1 MMCLI
6 IDENEREREAIVMK
20 DDIDEMSADETQ
32 AVNNGKE

>member
-1 MMCLI
+1 MEEYI
-6 IDENEREREAIVMK
+6 IWTGNEGLDQ